1 MDKQLQA
8 QLMPILKERATRK
21 YFVEKM
27 TERLSKMWQQN
38 QTNNNMYIRIKWQYH
53 RFINKIDELDETIY
67 NMVPAGTDSRS
78 LPRIKITEY

>member
-1 MDKQLQA
+1 
-8 QLMPILKERATRK
+8 MPILKERATRQ

-27 TERLSKMWQQN
+27 TARLSQMWQQN

-53 RFINKIDELDETIY
+53 RFINKIDELDETIL
-67 NMVPAGTDSRS
+67 NMVPMGTDSRS